1 MYVASY
7 LVGWIQP
14 ALLTANEE
22 SVGVGNRQ
30 MDVVMR
36 VVCSD
41 CTAVPRHHTEC
52 GQYYLGITRSVDI
65 LPISCNEMS
74 QEEVE

>member
-7 LVGWIQP
+7 LVAGIQIS
-14 ALLTANEE
+14 LVTHNEE

-30 MDVVMR
+30 MAVVMR

-65 LPISCNEMS
+65 LPISCNEMP